1 MFKLCKMTIRAGF
14 VVLIALAM
22 VFASSYAPSQVLA
35 ATAPSLGAAE
45 SFGVLGGQA
54 VTNTG
59 YSVIT
64 GDLGIYP
71 KDASSITGF
80 PPGSYTGALHAADGV
95 ALQAQTDV
103 TAAYINLAGQTPYV
117 DLTGT
122 DLGGRTLVPGV
133 YHFDTSAG
141 LTGTLTLDAQNSTT
155 SMFIFQIGSTLT
167 TASGSSVVVINVPP
181 EGLCNIYWQV
191 GSSAT
196 LDTDTTFTGNI
207 LALDS
212 ITLKTGASLYGRA
225 LARNAAVTM
234 DNNQI
239 TIPVCGVGPLPG
251 TLEIF
256 TFNDLNG
263 NGVEDQPGE
272 TPLANWHYTITGPG
286 GYSSSGD
293 TDEAGLIVKTG
304 LVSGDYNVTETAQA
318 DWIVTTD
325 NPQIGMVPAGGGKRL
340 NFGNRELMPPETRGT
355 LEIFKFN
362 DLNGDG
368 IYEPGAPDFETP
380 LESWN
385 FTVAGGPTPTPGP
398 YSTDVNG
405 LITISNLTAGDY
417 TVTETVSLNWTVTT
431 ANPQTGTV
439 PAGAGIRLNFGNV
452 EGVPMSPGT
461 LEIFKFND
469 LDGNGVYDPS
479 EETPLANWYY
489 TITGPGGY
497 SSYGTTNASGLII
510 KTGLAPGDYN
520 VTETAQ
526 LGWTVTTAN
535 PQTGTVSDSVGKRL
549 NFGNR
554 QPGILQVFKFND
566 LNGNGVYDPP
576 EETPL
581 ANWHYTIAGPG
592 GYSSS
597 GDTDNLGLLT
607 KTSLGGLVPGDY
619 IVTET
624 VQAGWTIT
632 TANPQTEMVPAG
644 VGKRLDF
651 GNRQP
656 VPSVGGEAYPINKVK
671 LLMPWIV
678 LAAAIIAG
686 ATIFLRRRRAQS

>member
-1 MFKLCKMTIRAGF
+1 MFKLVNGKMTIRAGF
-14 VVLIALAM
+14 VVLTALAM

-35 ATAPSLGAAE
+35 ATAPGLGVAE
-45 SFGVLGGQA
+45 SFGVLGA
-54 VTNTG
+54 STVTNTG
-59 YSVIT
+59 DTVIT
-64 GDLGIYP
+64 GDLGVWP
-71 KDASSITGF
+71 GLAITGF

-95 ALQAQTDV
+95 AQQAQSDV
-103 TAAYINLAGQTPYV
+103 TTAYNDLAGQACNT
-117 DLTGT
+117 DLTGQN
-122 DLGGRTLVPGV
+122 LGGLTLTPGV
-133 YHFDTSAG
+133 YCFSSSAQ
-141 LTGTLTLDAQNSTT
+141 LTGALVLNALGDADAV
-155 SMFIFQIGSTLT
+155 FIFQIGSTLT
-167 TASGSSVVVINVPP
+167 TASDSSVVVINVPP

-196 LDTDTTFTGNI
+196 LDTTTNFTGNI

-239 TIPVCGVGPLPG
+239 TIPVCGVAPLPG

-256 TFNDLNG
+256 NFNDLNG
-263 NGVEDQPGE
+263 NGVQDQPGE
-272 TPLANWHYTITGPG
+272 TPLADWHYTITGPS
-286 GYSSSGD
+286 GYSSFGN
-293 TDEAGLIVKTG
+293 TDGSGLIVKTG
-304 LVSGDYNVTETAQA
+304 LVPGDYNVTETVQA
-318 DWIVTTD
+318 GWIVTTD
-325 NPQIGMVPAGGGKRL
+325 NPQTGTVPAGGGMRL
-340 NFGNRELMPPETRGT
+340 NFGNRELVPPETPGT

-380 LESWN
+380 LQSWN
-385 FTVAGGPTPTPGP
+385 FTVTGPTPTPGL
-398 YSTDVNG
+398 YSTGGDG

-417 TVTETVSLNWTVTT
+417 TVTEMLHVGWTATT
-431 ANPQTGTV
+431 DNPQTGTV
-439 PAGAGIRLNFGNV
+439 PAGGGKRLNFGNV
-452 EGVPMSPGT
+452 AGVPVSPGT

-469 LDGNGVYDPS
+469 LDGNGVYNSS

-520 VTETAQ
+520 VTETVQ
-526 LGWTVTTAN
+526 LGWTVTTDN

-554 QPGILQVFKFND
+554 QPGILQIFKFND
-566 LNGNGVYDPP
+566 LNGNGVYNPP
-576 EETPL
+576 GETPL
-581 ANWHYTIAGPG
+581 ANWHYTITGPG
-592 GYSSS
+592 GYNSS

-607 KTSLGGLVPGDY
+607 KTSLGGLVPGNY
-619 IVTET
+619 TVTET
-624 VQAGWTIT
+624 VQAGWTVT
-632 TANPQTEMVPAG
+632 TANPQTGTVPAG
-644 VGKRLDF
+644 GGKTLNF

-656 VPSVGGEAYPINKVK
+656 GVVPVGVPATSNVSTGLMIGGFAT
-671 LLMPWIV
+671 LLMV
-678 LAAAIIAG
+678 LLV
-686 ATIFLRRRRAQS
+686 LRGRRYQHQRR

>member
-1 MFKLCKMTIRAGF
+1 MTIRAGF

-22 VFASSYAPSQVLA
+22 ILASSYAPSQVLA

-45 SFGVLGGQA
+45 SFGVLGAQA

-59 YSVIT
+59 SSVIT
-64 GDLGIYP
+64 GDLGIWP
-71 KDASSITGF
+71 NTASSITGF

-103 TAAYINLAGQTPYV
+103 TAAYINLAGQTPTL

-122 DLGGRTLVPGV
+122 DLGGLTLVPGV

-141 LTGTLTLDAQNSTT
+141 LTGALTLNAQNDADAV
-155 SMFIFQIGSTLT
+155 FIFQIGSTLT

-196 LDTDTTFTGNI
+196 LGTDTTFTGNI
-207 LALDS
+207 LALAS
-212 ITLKTGASLYGRA
+212 ITLNNGASLYGRA

-239 TIPVCGVGPLPG
+239 TIPVCGLAPLPG

-256 TFNDLNG
+256 KFNDLNG

-293 TDEAGLIVKTG
+293 TDGSGLIVKTG
-304 LVSGDYNVTETAQA
+304 LVPGDYNVTETAQA
-318 DWIVTTD
+318 GWIVTTA
-325 NPQIGMVPAGGGKRL
+325 NSQIGAVPAGAGKRL
-340 NFGNRELMPPETRGT
+340 NFGNRELVPPETPGT

-362 DLNGDG
+362 DVNGDG

-380 LESWN
+380 LQSWN
-385 FTVAGGPTPTPGP
+385 FTVAGPTPTPGL
-398 YSTDVNG
+398 YSTGGDG
-405 LITISNLTAGDY
+405 LITISNLLPGDY
-417 TVTETVSLNWTVTT
+417 NVTEMLHVGWTVTT
-431 ANPQTGTV
+431 DNPQTGTV
-439 PAGAGIRLNFGNV
+439 PAGGGKRLNFGNV
-452 EGVPMSPGT
+452 EGVPVSAGT

-469 LDGNGVYDPS
+469 LDGNGVYNS
-479 EETPLANWYY
+479 SRETPLANWYY

-497 SSYGTTNASGLII
+497 SSYGTTDGDGLIV

-520 VTETAQ
+520 VTETVQ
-526 LGWTVTTAN
+526 LGWTVTTDN

-554 QPGILQVFKFND
+554 QPGILQIFKFND
-566 LNGNGVYDPP
+566 LNGNGVYDPSG
-576 EETPL
+576 ETPL
-581 ANWHYTIAGPG
+581 ANWHYTITGPG

-607 KTSLGGLVPGDY
+607 KTSLGGLVPGNY
-619 IVTET
+619 TVTET
-624 VQAGWTIT
+624 VQAGWNVT

-656 VPSVGGEAYPINKVK
+656 GVVPVGVPATSNVSTGIMIGVFGA
-671 LLMPWIV
+671 LLVWW
-678 LAAAIIAG
+678 G
-686 ATIFLRRRRAQS
+686 ARRHPTSTSDNRQ